1 MPASLANAPTVIVP
15 SGPMPSPEPRQ
26 PATPPPRTHA
36 RQDPAA
42 AMMPTLVSPQPQPQ
56 ATFRPQPPAPIVPL
70 PAAQPPP
77 SPTSQTASRAIW
89 PVEPWRDS
97 LRLMMFVWG
106 GGLLAACAT
115 PLRTSPDLLFNWD
128 LVLDS
133 SGTARLPLLTVAAVG
148 LLSVSVAAIPMPPAA
163 RGSIAT
169 LFGLAGILV
178 PIALGD
184 MPPWLLLVSM
194 LGMLLLVPSLLVR
207 NEYRDAV
214 VPRILVTLGAAGVL
228 LPYLLPQDGAIPLV
242 SALMALIDTPGSG
255 KVVPALT
262 LGLITIAVM
271 SLLAWLPAPVTGA
284 AAIWAWLLILWPL
297 IVHVAQLLLGG
308 NVVGVISSTPNAVSM
323 PWIAGGG
330 TGGGTGGEMATSIAL
345 GSAYLVLV
353 GYGLAS
359 VLGKKLE

>member
-1 MPASLANAPTVIVP
+1 
-15 SGPMPSPEPRQ
+15 
-26 PATPPPRTHA
+26 
-36 RQDPAA
+36 
-42 AMMPTLVSPQPQPQ
+42 
-56 ATFRPQPPAPIVPL
+56 
-70 PAAQPPP
+70 
-77 SPTSQTASRAIW
+77 
-89 PVEPWRDS
+89 
-97 LRLMMFVWG
+97 MMFVWG

-133 SGTARLPLLTVAAVG
+133 AGTARLPLLTVAAVG

-242 SALMALIDTPGSG
+242 SVLMTLIDTPGSG

-308 NVVGVISSTPNAVSM
+308 NVVGVISSTPNAVIM
-323 PWIAGGG
+323 PWIA
-330 TGGGTGGEMATSIAL
+330 GGGTGGEMATSIAL

-359 VLGKKLE
+359 VLGKQLE